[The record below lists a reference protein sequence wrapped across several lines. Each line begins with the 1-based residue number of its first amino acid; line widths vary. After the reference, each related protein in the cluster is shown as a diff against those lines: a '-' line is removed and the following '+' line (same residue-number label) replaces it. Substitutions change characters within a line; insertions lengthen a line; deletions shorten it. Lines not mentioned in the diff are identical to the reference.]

1 MWPLY
6 APGCWVPHCTLAMR
20 PASLATAMEAL
31 AEIGLPITATTAGLR
46 IVEVPT
52 GKVAAIVT

>member
-1 MWPLY
+1 
-6 APGCWVPHCTLAMR
+6 MR